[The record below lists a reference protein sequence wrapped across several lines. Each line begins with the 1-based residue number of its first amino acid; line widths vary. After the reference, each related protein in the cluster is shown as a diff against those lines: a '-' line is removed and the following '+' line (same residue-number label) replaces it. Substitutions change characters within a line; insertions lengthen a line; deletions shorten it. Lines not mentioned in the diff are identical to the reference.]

1 MLTLFHP
8 ASGQVRTKGVT
19 STTNLVL
26 HAWLKQELSAI
37 LADLPAATAILAAEP
52 QRALWDQWRCGLT
65 VKATLCA
72 DRPPLRILLI
82 MDNLTGH
89 KSAAWLVWCF
99 QHGILPLFTP
109 LGGSWLNMA
118 ESMQRI
124 LKQRALNG
132 HHPPDVAT
140 ILAWLEASTRGW
152 NAHPTPFVW
161 GGHRLVR
168 RQRAHARRL
177 FALAGSGACT
187 RQPLPRSA
195 QF

>member
-37 LADLPAATAILAAEP
+37 LADLPTPTTILAADP
-52 QRALWDQWRCGLT
+52 QRALWEQWRRGLS
-65 VKATLCA
+65 VKPTLCA
-72 DRPPLRILLI
+72 DLPPLRILLI

-89 KSAAWLVWCF
+89 KSAAWLIWCF

-118 ESMQRI
+118 ESIQRI

-132 HHPPDVAT
+132 HHPRDVPT
-140 ILAWLEASTRGW
+140 IIAWLEATTRGW
-152 NAHPTPFVW
+152 NAQPTPFVW
-161 GGHRLVR
+161 GGHRRLR
-168 RQRAHARRL
+168 RHRSQARRL

-187 RQPLPRSA
+187 HHPVKRSA
-195 QF
+195 